1 MENKM
6 KGKKK
11 CQMCHNIYD
20 FNIMFLL
27 VKIEGGLKVNYI
39 ICPDCKFKI
48 KGEKKNATKY
58 RKD

>member
-1 MENKM
+1 M